1 LQVALALRVT
11 SEAAAMDELEQE
23 LSKLLEKNVVG
34 GVVSAGGT
42 TKALSQ
48 AEATSYR
55 YWVSRYGLPGSLPGV
70 EVGQES
76 LLFGLAAQY
85 LQVQGQKGTVG
96 KQCMQQC
103 SLDMAKWVGTPQ
115 TLIRLVTL

>member
-1 LQVALALRVT
+1 
-11 SEAAAMDELEQE
+11 MDELEQE

-55 YWVSRYGLPGSLPGV
+55 YWVSCYG
-70 EVGQES
+70 
-76 LLFGLAAQY
+76 AAR
-85 LQVQGQKGTVG
+85 
-96 KQCMQQC
+96 
-103 SLDMAKWVGTPQ
+103 SAS
-115 TLIRLVTL
+115 

>member
-1 LQVALALRVT
+1 MACIARWPIVELISSQVALALRVT

-55 YWVSRYGLPGSLPGV
+55 YWVSCYG
-70 EVGQES
+70 
-76 LLFGLAAQY
+76 AAR
-85 LQVQGQKGTVG
+85 
-96 KQCMQQC
+96 
-103 SLDMAKWVGTPQ
+103 SAS
-115 TLIRLVTL
+115 